1 MVGYLRNHWAA
12 KAHPCFKKLNYEE
25 VFDQNHVSGLDF
37 NDKCVG
43 GGDCN
48 PGREGAGAVP
58 IPGLPPPPPT
68 KPIAC
73 S

>member
-1 MVGYLRNHWAA
+1 MSMAGYLRNHWAA

-25 VFDQNHVSGLDF
+25 VFDQNHVSGLDL

-43 GGDCN
+43 GEDCN
-48 PGREGAGAVP
+48 PGHEQAL
-58 IPGLPPPPPT
+58 LPFLVEFT
-68 KPIAC
+68 NPIAC